1 VRAVYVDVFNYR
13 MFPKPAEE
21 VDTDVGVR

>member
-1 VRAVYVDVFNYR
+1 VSFSTVVSNYR
-13 MFPKPAEE
+13 TFPKPAEE